1 MFFGVVAKTYK
12 KRLLAAAAVMLSAVI
27 AGGILTAFV
36 LSANKEITIGKTT
49 VSREIGS
56 VADAAAVMH
65 ELGAVVPE
73 SSIIV
78 RNVTIPE
85 EFDDVYSAYNEL
97 QKECGLDLY
106 PCRGREALLYC
117 GRVCAASG
125 NDAYVMTLV
134 VCGNRLVGGDI
145 SDEKAGGNTHSL
157 GVLDE
162 YI

>member
-27 AGGILTAFV
+27 AGGILTVFV
-36 LSANKEITIGKTT
+36 LSAKKEITIGTTT

-65 ELGAVVPE
+65 DLGAEVAE
-73 SSIIV
+73 SNIIV
-78 RNVTIPE
+78 RSVTIPE

-97 QKECGLDLY
+97 QKECGMDLY
-106 PCRGREALLYC
+106 PCRGRDALLYC
-117 GRVCAASG
+117 GRVSRETEDEAF
-125 NDAYVMTLV
+125 VLTLV

-145 SDEKAGGNTHSL
+145 SDEKAGGNMHSL